1 MTKTLCAEVQDYY
14 EKVAV
19 HAIDLRIRDQV
30 RKVADK
36 VADKIISEYH
46 ITRLV
51 TTIIKGE
58 DAIKAKLI
66 IGLEVEKKE
75 EI

>member
-1 MTKTLCAEVQDYY
+1 MSKTLCAEVQDYY

-36 VADKIISEYH
+36 VADKIIGEYH
-46 ITRLV
+46 IKDLITM
-51 TTIIKGE
+51 TIKDE
-58 DAIKAKLI
+58 NTLKDKLI
-66 IGLEVEKKE
+66 IALEVEKK
-75 EI
+75 